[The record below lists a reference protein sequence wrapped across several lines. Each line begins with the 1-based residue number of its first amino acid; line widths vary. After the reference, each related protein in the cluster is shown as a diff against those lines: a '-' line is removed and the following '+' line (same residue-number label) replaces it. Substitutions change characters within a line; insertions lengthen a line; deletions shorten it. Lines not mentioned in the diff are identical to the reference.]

1 MTKSEV
7 QRTRKDYDRFWGNS
21 DTALIREEAG
31 GERVYNLEERT
42 ARFGKAVIDFAKT
55 IPQNSVTYR
64 LVNQVVG
71 AGTSVGANY
80 VEADAAISKK
90 KFLKSIGTCK
100 KESREVRHFLRMAV
114 RAVAELKPEA
124 RKLWRTASDFPKD
137 LEERQKCAA
146 KSQ

>member
-80 VEADAAISKK
+80 VEADVAISKK

-100 KESREVRHFLRMAV
+100 K
-114 RAVAELKPEA
+114 
-124 RKLWRTASDFPKD
+124 
-137 LEERQKCAA
+137 
-146 KSQ
+146 